1 MDIDFLYFSLLYC
14 KASTIAVLYLHRCF
28 YFTEGKQ
35 KGRYMMNSLDWED
48 SVRKWQTT
56 MNTHQKNDS
65 CRMENPSGTLGTHH
79 TSCHYRADTV
89 DVDPEDQ
96 ELTGKLKELRGIEER
111 KMCRKASPAC
121 KTVLEPSLGAPD
133 EQSCRRTGTSL
144 KERVNAILQQ
154 RQSNCFLSQVSF

>member
-1 MDIDFLYFSLLYC
+1 
-14 KASTIAVLYLHRCF
+14 
-28 YFTEGKQ
+28 
-35 KGRYMMNSLDWED
+35 MMNSLDWEG
-48 SVRKWQTT
+48 SVRKWQAT

-65 CRMENPSGTLGTHH
+65 GRMENPGTHH

-89 DVDPEDQ
+89 DVPDTDPEDQ
-96 ELTGKLKELRGIEER
+96 ELTRKLKELRAIEER
-111 KMCRKASPAC
+111 RRCREASAAC

-154 RQSNCFLSQVSF
+154 RQSNGFMSQVSF